1 MSPDFGNVSLQFG
14 SVDKKAF
21 SPAGSQGAS
30 QTWSISFDSSF
41 SEKPA
46 VFITVNG
53 DSPNAAAVA
62 IAEDIT
68 KSGFK
73 LVARNSEGKAG
84 SAGFAWL
91 AIGKQ
96 IG

>member
-1 MSPDFGNVSLQFG
+1 MEFAVGNLLLQMG
-14 SVDKKAF
+14 SADKRAF
-21 SPAGSQGAS
+21 SPAGSPGAS

-41 SEKPA
+41 TEDPA

-53 DSPNAAAVA
+53 DSPNTAALA

-68 KSGFK
+68 RSGFK
-73 LVARNSEGKAG
+73 LVARNVENRAG

-91 AIGKQ
+91 AVGRK
-96 IG
+96 